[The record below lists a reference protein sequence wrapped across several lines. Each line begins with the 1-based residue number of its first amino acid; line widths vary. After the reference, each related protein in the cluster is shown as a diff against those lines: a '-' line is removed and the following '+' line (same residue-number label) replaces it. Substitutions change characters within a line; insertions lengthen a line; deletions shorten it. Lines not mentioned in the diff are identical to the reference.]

1 MAYSSISEYYG
12 DLSAPIFTAK
22 TCLYW
27 AQTLLGDGVIVRLP
41 FHSYHSWYC
50 AALPN
55 AVENICMEWKADT
68 ETYIWY
74 LAVIGMALL
83 HRV

>member
-1 MAYSSISEYYG
+1 MQHLAVDFVRAFHAFVPKDSEPILASNISEYYG

-41 FHSYHSWYC
+41 FMVQVFARNGKLTPRFH
-50 AALPN
+50 
-55 AVENICMEWKADT
+55 V
-68 ETYIWY
+68 
-74 LAVIGMALL
+74 
-83 HRV
+83 